1 MSISD
6 LVLKAG
12 SKRFGQPGP
21 YRGIGS
27 EIIHWLCGF
36 YLLLGRWRLLDDW
49 PPDRKMVVIAAPHT
63 SNWDGFDMLAVAG
76 WYRVKLSYMGKKSL
90 TTGPLGWLVKRSGCV
105 PVERSKSSDV
115 VSQMHAAFDAADTL
129 FLAVAPEATRSRNAG
144 WKSGYYHI
152 AHSAGVPLLMSVL
165 DFPSRTVRLA
175 GPLRTSGDYRVDLE
189 EILAPYATAEGRRAG
204 QFALPAKD

>member
-1 MSISD
+1 MPNPDTLSNAST
-6 LVLKAG
+6 
-12 SKRFGQPGP
+12 KRFGRPAP

-27 EIIHWLCGF
+27 EIVHLLCGF
-36 YLLLGRWRLLDDW
+36 YLWLGGWRLLDDW
-49 PPDRKMVVIAAPHT
+49 PPDRKMVVLAAPHT

-105 PVERSKSSDV
+105 PVERSTSNDV
-115 VSQMHAAFDAADTL
+115 VSQMRAAFDAADSL
-129 FLAVAPEATRSRNAG
+129 FLAIAPEATRSRNTD

-165 DFPSRTVRLA
+165 DYGKRTVRLA
-175 GPLRTSGDYRVDLE
+175 GPLATSGDYAADLPK
-189 EILAPYATAEGRRAG
+189 ILVPYATAEGRRPG
-204 QFALPAKD
+204 QFGMPEID